1 MLTLSRRQG
10 EYFLLETSDGPIE
23 MHISRIQGNQV
34 KVSFELPDEVEVIR
48 GELIESE
55 EG

>member
-23 MHISRIQGNQV
+23 IYISHIQANQV
-34 KVSFELPDEVEVIR
+34 KITFDLPDEVEVIR
-48 GELIESE
+48 GELLEQLK
-55 EG
+55 

>member
-10 EYFLLETSDGPIE
+10 EFFLLETSDGPIE
-23 MHISRIQGNQV
+23 IHISKIQGNQV

-48 GELIESE
+48 GELLGHNEV
-55 EG
+55 